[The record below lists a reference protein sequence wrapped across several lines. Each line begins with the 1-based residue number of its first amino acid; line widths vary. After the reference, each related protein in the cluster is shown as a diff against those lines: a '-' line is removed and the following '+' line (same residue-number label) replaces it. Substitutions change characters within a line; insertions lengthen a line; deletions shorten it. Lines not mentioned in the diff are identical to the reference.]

1 LSRPAPKSTPCRL
14 SVVARGAASGGGI
27 LATVLNRPLT
37 YHAGGELGPA
47 FGAARLARLADTA
60 ENPGDVCLPPP
71 VSDVAEPDPA
81 FVEAY
86 AAGRQKFDTLYPLL
100 KKTFVEP

>member
-1 LSRPAPKSTPCRL
+1 
-14 SVVARGAASGGGI
+14 
-27 LATVLNRPLT
+27 
-37 YHAGGELGPA
+37 
-47 FGAARLARLADTA
+47 LARLADTA